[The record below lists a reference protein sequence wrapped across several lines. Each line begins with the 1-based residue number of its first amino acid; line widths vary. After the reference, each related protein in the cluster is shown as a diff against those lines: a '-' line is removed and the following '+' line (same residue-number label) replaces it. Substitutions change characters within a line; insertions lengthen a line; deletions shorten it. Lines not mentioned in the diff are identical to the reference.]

1 MSSDLDVAI
10 GRSKRLERRLRQGM
24 GATGKGLHELT
35 SSVERR
41 LPPATVKKLRFV
53 ATCRNKL
60 VHDLDVTRL
69 DDRRGFLQACSEIER
84 EIDKIAGPGK
94 RDSWR
99 STIIVVSVIALFL
112 VAGVSLTLYLLHRSG
127 VGFEWSFG

>member
-1 MSSDLDVAI
+1 MSDLDLAVR
-10 GRSKRLERRLRQGM
+10 RSKRLERRLRDGL

-53 ATCRNKL
+53 AMCRNKL

-69 DDRRGFLQACSEIER
+69 DDRRGFERSCGEIER
-84 EIDKIAGPGK
+84 EIDRVAGPGK

-99 STIIVVSVIALFL
+99 TTLIVVVVIALFL
-112 VAGVSLTLYLLHRSG
+112 IAGVALTVYLLHRTG
-127 VGFEWSFG
+127 AGFEWSFG